1 MGFFNRKKKAE
12 KDKHIKQEV
21 SEVTSQKQSE
31 ADIDTTQEELEKP
44 EIRLDTPE
52 RRKKYIENYC
62 EQMV

>member
-1 MGFFNRKKKAE
+1 MGFFNRKKKTE
-12 KDKHIKQEV
+12 KEKHIKQEV
-21 SEVTSQKQSE
+21 PDVSLQKKGE

-62 EQMV
+62 E